1 MEKINKLIETATQL
15 RRDVVNA
22 VYYGGDGHPG
32 PSMSIIDILTP
43 LYFDILRMKP
53 EDPKWLN
60 RDRFILSKGHA
71 CPALYAALARRG
83 YFAPV
88 ELKKLRQLDSIVQ
101 GHPVPK
107 DTPGVE
113 VTAGSLGHGLPQACG
128 MALAA
133 RKRKD
138 DNVIFVLTGDGELN
152 EGIVW
157 ESAMTVAKYKLTNI
171 VAVVDYNGIQSG
183 GKVADISGLV
193 NLKEKWA
200 AFGWFAV
207 EIDGHDMELLHTVFE
222 NAAKRGRL
230 ASEQREGFVVVPGM
244 EAPNPDQPIV
254 FIAKTIKGKGL
265 PFMEGNNAWHKKVPT
280 VEEHQLAMSIL
291 GGKDLE

>member
-1 MEKINKLIETATQL
+1 MERVEKLIQTATQL

-22 VYYGGDGHPG
+22 IFYGGDGHPG

-43 LYFDILRMKP
+43 LYFDILRLRP
-53 EDPKWLN
+53 EEPKWLN
-60 RDRFILSKGHA
+60 RDRFVLSKGHA

-128 MALAA
+128 MALAS
-133 RKRKD
+133 RKRGD
-138 DNVIFVLTGDGELN
+138 DNVIFVVTGDGELN

-157 ESAMTVAKYKLTNI
+157 ESAMTIAKYKLTNI

-200 AFGWFAV
+200 AFGWYAV
-207 EIDGHDMELLHTVFE
+207 EIDGHDMELLLTVFE

-230 ASEQREGFVVVPGM
+230 SQDERKDFVVVPGM
-244 EAPNPDQPIV
+244 PAPSPEQPIV
-254 FIAKTIKGKGL
+254 FVAKTIKGKGL